1 MNTSISSEL
10 NVFQIGRDC
19 ELSSQPLSE
28 AASFDRVTP
37 YTPHSIKMRLTSF
50 QGNGMNPFGLT
61 RDLRN
66 RQPANALRS
75 PCKTMLGV
83 WLLLAFAPPLLAET
97 LNFTQCVDLALKQNP
112 GLMASQS
119 QIAQAEAGLKQAQGS
134 RLPKVTISLNGM
146 RTNDALNAFGLKLG
160 QRNATFGDFGFGDFF
175 AAQMAGMAPDQ
186 ILAITPDRLNH
197 PDAVNNFNTRIEA
210 QLPLYT
216 GGMIDGYVLQAQS
229 YIKAAQQGNQYARQQ
244 VIFHVLQA
252 YEGVHTARAYVDVA
266 KQGEI
271 ASQAYVKTITSLL
284 NQGVVVKS
292 DLLTARISLENVR
305 VQVTQAQN
313 AADSALEQLHLLL
326 GMPLS
331 ETLDIGPRVVPAPL
345 AGTLAQWREQAL
357 ASQPGISA
365 MRGQL
370 EAAGANVQVAKAAL
384 YPQVGLM
391 LRQDWNDKNL
401 GLNASS
407 YTVGAMLSWNAFDGG
422 VTRAAVNRAAAAKA
436 ELAARLQEAASGVA
450 FQVGDASR
458 KADEAQKRAAVHELS
473 VAQAAEALSLVEKRY
488 NNGVA
493 AIVELLGARAQ
504 LDKARADQ
512 VAAHYDLA
520 VQRAG
525 LRLAVGNL
533 DPDMK

>member
-1 MNTSISSEL
+1 
-10 NVFQIGRDC
+10 
-19 ELSSQPLSE
+19 
-28 AASFDRVTP
+28 
-37 YTPHSIKMRLTSF
+37 
-50 QGNGMNPFGLT
+50 
-61 RDLRN
+61 
-66 RQPANALRS
+66 
-75 PCKTMLGV
+75 
-83 WLLLAFAPPLLAET
+83 
-97 LNFTQCVDLALKQNP
+97 
-112 GLMASQS
+112 
-119 QIAQAEAGLKQAQGS
+119 
-134 RLPKVTISLNGM
+134 
-146 RTNDALNAFGLKLG
+146 
-160 QRNATFGDFGFGDFF
+160 
-175 AAQMAGMAPDQ
+175 
-186 ILAITPDRLNH
+186 
-197 PDAVNNFNTRIEA
+197 
-210 QLPLYT
+210 
-216 GGMIDGYVLQAQS
+216 
-229 YIKAAQQGNQYARQQ
+229 
-244 VIFHVLQA
+244 
-252 YEGVHTARAYVDVA
+252 
-266 KQGEI
+266 
-271 ASQAYVKTITSLL
+271 
-284 NQGVVVKS
+284 
-292 DLLTARISLENVR
+292 
-305 VQVTQAQN
+305 
-313 AADSALEQLHLLL
+313 
-326 GMPLS
+326 
-331 ETLDIGPRVVPAPL
+331 
-345 AGTLAQWREQAL
+345 
-357 ASQPGISA
+357 

-422 VTRAAVNRAAAAKA
+422 VTHAAINRAAAAKA
-436 ELAARLQEAASGVA
+436 ELAARLQEAESGVG

>member
-1 MNTSISSEL
+1 MK
-10 NVFQIGRDC
+10 
-19 ELSSQPLSE
+19 
-28 AASFDRVTP
+28 
-37 YTPHSIKMRLTSF
+37 PH
-50 QGNGMNPFGLT
+50 GLT
-61 RDLRN
+61 RNMRN
-66 RQPANALRS
+66 RQPVRALRS
-75 PCKTMLGV
+75 TGKAMLGMS
-83 WLLLAFAPPLLAET
+83 LLLALNAPLLAET

-146 RTNDALNAFGLKLG
+146 RTNDALNGFGLKLS
-160 QRNATFGDFGFGDFF
+160 QRNATFGDFGFGEFF
-175 AAQMAGMAPDQ
+175 ANQTNPNLMSIA
-186 ILAITPDRLNH
+186 PDRLNH

-216 GGMIDGYVLQAQS
+216 GGMIEGYVRQAQS
-229 YIKAAQQGNQYARQQ
+229 YIKAAQQGDQYARQQ

-305 VQVTQAQN
+305 VQLTQAQN

-326 GMPLS
+326 GMSLS
-331 ETLDIGPRVVPAPL
+331 EPLDIGPRVVPAPL
-345 AGTLAQWREQAL
+345 AGTLTQWRAQAL
-357 ASQPGISA
+357 ASQPGINA

-407 YTVGAMLSWNAFDGG
+407 YTVGAMLTWNAFDGG
-422 VTRAAVNRAAAAKA
+422 VTHAAINRAAAAKA
-436 ELAARLQEAASGVA
+436 ELAARLQEAESGVA
-450 FQVGDASR
+450 FQVSDASR

-473 VAQAAEALSLVEKRY
+473 VAQAAEALNLVEKRY